1 MEKKQYIQPNAKL
14 IEIEAEPCLQ
24 DTSTITH
31 RIPVVEEDFADNG
44 EDDENY

>member
-14 IEIEAEPCLQ
+14 IEIEAEDCML

-31 RIPVVEEDFADNG
+31 RIPVVEDDFADNG
-44 EDDENY
+44 EGDENY